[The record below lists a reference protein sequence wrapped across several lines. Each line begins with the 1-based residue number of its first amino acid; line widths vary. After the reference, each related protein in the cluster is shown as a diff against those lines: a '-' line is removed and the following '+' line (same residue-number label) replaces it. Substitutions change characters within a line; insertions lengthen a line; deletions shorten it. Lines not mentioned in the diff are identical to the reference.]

1 MVDHERLLTMLS
13 RLQLTAIRDQ
23 LDNLL
28 DEAGRQE
35 LTLRE
40 TLAFLCEREIARKD
54 KRRILMAM
62 SIARFPNLTVS

>member
-1 MVDHERLLTMLS
+1 MLS

-28 DEAGRQE
+28 DEAAKLE

-54 KRRILMAM
+54 ERRIQMAM
-62 SIARFPNLTVS
+62 